1 MRCRCDLYF
10 FSIIEAADEWHL
22 ILVGVIYFS
31 ITFTTWAYILVFK
44 LFFNK
49 NDVHM

>member
-22 ILVGVIYFS
+22 ILVGVFYFS
-31 ITFTTWAYILVFK
+31 INMGVYFGF
-44 LFFNK
+44 
-49 NDVHM
+49 